1 MGKKE
6 CPRCKSIRMILLCI
20 LLGGAAGFL
29 VLMAGGSRNASMLA
43 TFFAALAPLLWLARR
58 NRVHREDQE

>member
-1 MGKKE
+1 
-6 CPRCKSIRMILLCI
+6 MILLCI